1 MDRLE
6 AELED
11 DFAVIRI
18 DVASQLGSYVR
29 QKYDGGFVPLFLII
43 DRKGAVVFR
52 HSGTVPRQED
62 IVSLGL

>member
-6 AELED
+6 AELEA
-11 DFAVIRI
+11 DFVVIRI
-18 DVASQLGSYVR
+18 DVASELGSYVR
-29 QKYDGGFVPLFLII
+29 QKYDGGLVPLFLII
-43 DRKGAVVFR
+43 DRKGALVFR